1 MKNYLIKI
9 LAGGTA
15 LLALGAHAANVSLT
29 DSVVSLA
36 TNGTKNYTFTDS
48 VSGQSATVALT
59 LTPFSTD
66 PLATLVSLDG
76 DTRVGV
82 GNVNVGGDGNLVAY
96 GEGVTLSASLV
107 SATVGV
113 VPSSVQFRIAGLGL
127 RAVGGTP
134 LLWWASSA
142 SASNSFVLST
152 ESLIGLDAGL
162 IPLNRTNY
170 SARLDWVSDSGEY
183 QLSDA
188 GAIAGLGVYLNATF
202 TVVNNADP
210 RTNSWFT
217 ANSGKYA
224 RIYTTDANK
233 TNGVS
238 VTTWSNGSQ
247 TQATPAYVGVQEI
260 YSSSNWVYIRT
271 TGLGT
276 HTMGPWYNDVA
287 RTTAFVN
294 MPANQKAFYRFP
306 RTPIIPGTKTTTTG
320 ELGYMVDG
328 VKMFDSR
335 DAVSYIN
342 STGQDGN
349 PPGGGGAQ
357 GDGIWNRDAYVNES
371 ITFDPSLAHQ
381 QNTGVYHYHASPLAL
396 RYLLGDN
403 VDLNP
408 VTKAYSPNTNAP
420 AKHSPIIAWANDGH
434 PIYGPFG
441 FSNPTNASSGVR
453 RMVSGFVLRDGSN
466 GTTNLNVT
474 GRTTLAPWAQRA
486 QNRTTLT
493 ASQYGP
499 AVSTSFPLGRYVED
513 NDYLGDL
520 GQVQGVGF
528 DLDEYN
534 GRYCVTPEFPAGTY
548 AYFNAISASG
558 APTYPYNVGRQYYG
572 SPTASNVTALVETV
586 VTNFV
591 GGPSAR
597 EVLSAPSR
605 SGDTVVLKWSAV
617 EGGTYR
623 VESTTNLTTWTTNVT
638 GVAPLANMGSN
649 TNTSPEKA
657 KFFRVN
663 RTALATYD
671 PVSGTT
677 TGGGAQGISTIA
689 PTSGMHNTTVVTTIT
704 LNIGYTQP
712 PPPNNVAPTAVT
724 LTRTGATTIT
734 ATSSS
739 RNATTGVVT
748 ATFNIPNGATP
759 GAYTVNCTFGPNTW
773 SLTDGFT
780 VN

>member
-1 MKNYLIKI
+1 MKNNLRTI
-9 LAGGTA
+9 LACGAA
-15 LLALGAHAANVSLT
+15 LFAIGAQAANVTVS
-29 DSVVSLA
+29 DSIVSLA

-59 LTPFSTD
+59 ITPFSTD

-82 GNVNVGGDGNLVAY
+82 GNVNVGGDGNLVVY
-96 GEGVTLSASLV
+96 GEGVTFSASLV
-107 SATVGV
+107 SASVGV
-113 VPSSVQFRIAGLGL
+113 VASSVQFRVSGLGV
-127 RAVGGTP
+127 RAVSGAP
-134 LLWWASSA
+134 QLWWASSA
-142 SASNSFVLST
+142 TASNSFAVSG
-152 ESLIGLDAGL
+152 EAVVALDAASL
-162 IPLNRTNY
+162 ALNGATY
-170 SARLDWVSDSGEY
+170 AGRLDWVSDSGEY

-188 GAIAGLGVYLNATF
+188 GGIAGLGLILNASF
-202 TVVNNADP
+202 NVSNNADP
-210 RTNSWFT
+210 RTNSWYT
-217 ANSGKYA
+217 ANAGKYA

-306 RTPIIPGTKTTTTG
+306 RTPLTNGVHTTTTG
-320 ELGYMVDG
+320 EVGYMVDG

-342 STGQDGN
+342 STGQDGV
-349 PPGGGGAQ
+349 PPGGGGSQ
-357 GDGIWNRDAYVNES
+357 GDGIWNRDAYVNEAT
-371 ITFDPSLAHQ
+371 TFDPSLAHQ

-396 RYLLGDN
+396 RYMLGDN
-403 VDLNP
+403 VDFNP
-408 VTKAYSPNTNAP
+408 VSKAYTPNTNAP
-420 AKHSPIIAWANDGH
+420 LKHSPIIAWANDGY

-441 FSNPTNASSGVR
+441 YSNPMNASSGVR

-474 GRTTLAPWAQRA
+474 GRTTLAAWAQRA
-486 QNRTTLT
+486 QARTNLT

-499 AVSTSFPLGRYVED
+499 AVSSSFPLGRYVED

-534 GRYCVTPEFPAGTY
+534 CRFCVTPEFPNGTY
-548 AYFNAISASG
+548 AYFNTISASG

-572 SPTASNVTALVETV
+572 VPTAGNVTTLAETV

-591 GGPSAR
+591 GGPGGR
-597 EVLSAPSR
+597 EVLSAPTR
-605 SGDTVVLKWSAV
+605 NGDTVVLKWSAV

-623 VESTTNLTTWTTNVT
+623 VEASTNLTTWTTNAT
-638 GVAPLANMGSN
+638 GIAPLANVGSN
-649 TNTSPEKA
+649 TNTSTESA
-657 KFFRVN
+657 KFFRIN

-671 PVSGTT
+671 SAGGT
-677 TGGGAQGISTIA
+677 TGGGGGSTSVA
-689 PTSGMHNTTVVTTIT
+689 PGGSAARNTTVTVTIT
-704 LNIGYTQP
+704 LPTTPPWPPANAPITSVTLAGSIAGTSISDATQGQVVATFVIP
-712 PPPNNVAPTAVT
+712 SNAPTNAQNVVVTFNMGPTYT
-724 LTRTGATTIT
+724 LTG
-734 ATSSS
+734 
-739 RNATTGVVT
+739 
-748 ATFNIPNGATP
+748 
-759 GAYTVNCTFGPNTW
+759 
-773 SLTDGFT
+773 GFT
-780 VN
+780 INP